1 MGYQKFKTNWV
12 PIIDDDKKVNII
24 TNEIISNLRKIK
36 INDNIKFLEDKNY
49 GSLAEGTCGIALTC
63 GYLNK
68 IYPNS
73 SWDKLAHDYLKY
85 SLEKQSYSQSISLFS
100 GLSGMAFTASYLSQG
115 SSRYKNLL
123 DNLNKL
129 IIKKTAN
136 TIKDL
141 IESKRSTPVWR
152 YDLMSGLVG
161 VGTYIL
167 YNNELFNNKL
177 LNDVLK
183 DILNVLI
190 YRINLNDD
198 LLGFYTSQ
206 RDINW
211 VGSSAKDIKKYKNG
225 IIDCGISHGI
235 SGVLALLAK
244 SYITEKKDVDG
255 IKDGMETI
263 MKWLTKFKTDDK
275 FGIGWYGILPFNET
289 TNSFILQKQSK
300 IHIRDIWCYGS
311 IGIASALF
319 TSGNVIKNDYY
330 IKLSLNAIDG
340 MLKRLERENL
350 PYYFCHGLSG
360 ILQGLLHIY
369 NYTNKKQFKDNSSV
383 ILNKIERVYETK
395 LTNNKN
401 LGLLTGNSGILLS
414 LLSASTKIN
423 PEWDRVFLY

>member
-141 IESKRSTPVWR
+141 IESKRSTPLIPCEIPQSIIPFL
-152 YDLMSGLVG
+152 YFFISFADEPTQLMSLCEV
-161 VGTYIL
+161 
-167 YNNELFNNKL
+167 
-177 LNDVLK
+177 
-183 DILNVLI
+183 
-190 YRINLNDD
+190 
-198 LLGFYTSQ
+198 
-206 RDINW
+206 
-211 VGSSAKDIKKYKNG
+211 
-225 IIDCGISHGI
+225 
-235 SGVLALLAK
+235 
-244 SYITEKKDVDG
+244 
-255 IKDGMETI
+255 
-263 MKWLTKFKTDDK
+263 
-275 FGIGWYGILPFNET
+275 
-289 TNSFILQKQSK
+289 
-300 IHIRDIWCYGS
+300 
-311 IGIASALF
+311 
-319 TSGNVIKNDYY
+319 
-330 IKLSLNAIDG
+330 
-340 MLKRLERENL
+340 
-350 PYYFCHGLSG
+350 
-360 ILQGLLHIY
+360 
-369 NYTNKKQFKDNSSV
+369 
-383 ILNKIERVYETK
+383 
-395 LTNNKN
+395 
-401 LGLLTGNSGILLS
+401 
-414 LLSASTKIN
+414 
-423 PEWDRVFLY
+423 